1 MKTLIATCLLALA
14 AIAPAQAA
22 EPTASA
28 PADCITLSADQ
39 QLVRAGA
46 SRSILLRNADQHF
59 VVHFRNSCDSAAISP
74 TLTFETAGQ
83 EGQLCSAAGSVLKTR
98 TQSCEIASLEPIS
111 AESYA
116 RKARNRR

>member
-22 EPTASA
+22 EPAAA

-74 TLTFETAGQ
+74 TLVFETPGQ

-111 AESYA
+111 AERYV